1 MKIYRAEICGSNDS
15 CTEFWEFL
23 PITPF
28 YTSKEAAERTIADM
42 KGLKGRAL
50 EDAIA
55 MNRSKYNEARGA
67 YFGDNQPK
75 IEEYDV
81 MEDIIPGGFGNFKKM
96 RQDLATEA
104 FWYIKKQVDERGQ
117 IHTEARHAG
126 AVLEWDDCHRFPFV
140 GIGVRGETMMFNDDW
155 QAHVADDSEIIEIA
169 VKLQEGQGN
178 V

>member
-1 MKIYRAEICGSNDS
+1 MKIEITERQAVVLALAVTNYTKQLDLYVQKSGS
-15 CTEFWEFL
+15 L
-23 PITPF
+23 LG
-28 YTSKEAAERTIADM
+28 AD
-42 KGLKGRAL
+42 
-50 EDAIA
+50 
-55 MNRSKYNEARGA
+55 YNEEAQTYKA
-67 YFGDNQPK
+67 EAQTLLS
-75 IEEYDV
+75 
-81 MEDIIPGGFGNFKKM
+81 IIAKADTENRAGTFANIQKE
-96 RQDLATEA
+96 QHDLATEA

-126 AVLEWDDCHRFPFV
+126 AVLEWNDCHRFPFV